1 MNVKVRTLTPIWTGD
16 VDSKSNSIRSTG
28 IIGSL
33 RWWTEAILRG
43 MGKFACDPTEDG
55 RCPDSEPN
63 KTKYCPACL
72 IFGATG
78 IRRLF
83 RLEISG
89 GTKVFDGRPINIKP
103 KGRNK
108 GWFLG
113 SGVVGE
119 IDFKIVPLDKDF
131 DSNLVLFPLA
141 IAAKWGGIGAKT
153 QHGYGVVELENIDD
167 LKFENFQNAL
177 NRIVS
182 SERLNNLGIQEREGK
197 KEKNDAL
204 PNIEK
209 MFFAK
214 VNFKVEKY
222 DWWKEVDGINSDKND
237 PRIIKWVKTNSVPIS
252 PAIKNWLRF
261 GDGKKLWQTGD
272 SNKDRR
278 IENWLFGKINQDKSA
293 SKINISC
300 AYKIGDNTWEFR
312 IWGWIPERAERELPE
327 EFDRNNFLE
336 TLKKALNDNDSVTI
350 PWNKLLGDKTGDH
363 KLVVWREFNSSRDT
377 VKENESDI
385 NKYLQSLIED

>member
-182 SERLNNLGIQEREGK
+182 SERLNNLGIQEREGQ
-197 KEKNDAL
+197 NDAL

-214 VNFKVEKY
+214 VKFEVKND
-222 DWWKEVDGINSDKND
+222 DWWKEVDGINSDKNN

-272 SNKDRR
+272 SNNDRE

>member
-204 PNIEK
+204 PNIKE

-272 SNKDRR
+272 SNNDRE

-312 IWGWIPERAERELPE
+312 IWGWIPKDGLPKG
-327 EFDRNNFLE
+327 FDRNNFLE
-336 TLKKALNDNDSVTI
+336 TLKKELNDNDSAKNSWKDI
-350 PWNKLLGDKTGDH
+350 LGTQTENYN
-363 KLVVWREFNSSRDT
+363 LVVVWREFNSSRDT